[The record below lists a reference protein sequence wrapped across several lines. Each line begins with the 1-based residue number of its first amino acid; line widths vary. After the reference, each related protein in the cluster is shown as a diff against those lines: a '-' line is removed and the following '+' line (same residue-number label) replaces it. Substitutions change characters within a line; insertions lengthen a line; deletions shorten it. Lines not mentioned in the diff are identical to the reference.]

1 MRKELLVREL
11 EDMKKRFA
19 RSAWDKGVYD
29 YAFDILEPLGDELEN
44 VKADTLMNGAN
55 TWTDYS
61 YGGCALMCDGDIAK
75 RMCTAREYKK
85 YLNAGLNSKLSDS
98 DYWLGN
104 VQTRAL
110 FQAMLKICSAYT
122 SIIELQTII
131 ALQR

>member
-1 MRKELLVREL
+1 MKKELIIREL
-11 EDMKKRFA
+11 EDMKKLFA

-44 VKADTLMNGAN
+44 VRADTLMNGVN
-55 TWTDYS
+55 TWTSYS
-61 YGGCALMCDGDIAK
+61 YGGCALICDDDIAK
-75 RMCTAREYKK
+75 RMCTPSEYKK

-110 FQAMLKICSAYT
+110 FQAMAKIRRAYT
-122 SIIELQTII
+122 RVRNTTI
-131 ALQR
+131 

>member
-1 MRKELLVREL
+1 MKKELIIREL
-11 EDMKKRFA
+11 ENMKKRFA

-44 VKADTLMNGAN
+44 VNADTLMNGSN
-55 TWTDYS
+55 TWTAYS
-61 YGGCALMCDGDIAK
+61 YGGCALICDDDIAK
-75 RMCTAREYKK
+75 RMCTPSEYKK

-110 FQAMLKICSAYT
+110 FQAMAKIRRAYT
-122 SIIELQTII
+122 RVRNTTI
-131 ALQR
+131 

>member
-1 MRKELLVREL
+1 MKKELIVREL

-61 YGGCALMCDGDIAK
+61 YGGCALICDDDIAK
-75 RMCTAREYKK
+75 RMCAPSEYKK
-85 YLNAGLNSKLSDS
+85 YLNASPNSKLSDS
-98 DYWLGN
+98 DYWLGD
-104 VQTRAL
+104 VQPKAL

>member
-44 VKADTLMNGAN
+44 VNADTLMNDAN
-55 TWTDYS
+55 TWTAYS
-61 YGGCALMCDGDIAK
+61 YGGCALICDDDIAK
-75 RMCTAREYKK
+75 RMCTPSEYKK

-98 DYWLGN
+98 DYWLGD

-110 FQAMLKICSAYT
+110 FQAMSKIRSAYK
-122 SIIELQTII
+122 SIIAIQ
-131 ALQR
+131 

>member
-11 EDMKKRFA
+11 EDMKKQFA

-29 YAFDILEPLGDELEN
+29 YAFDILEPLGDELDN

-61 YGGCALMCDGDIAK
+61 YGGCALICDDDIAK
-75 RMCTAREYKK
+75 RMCAPSEYKK

-110 FQAMLKICSAYT
+110 FQAMAKIRRAYT
-122 SIIELQTII
+122 RVRNTTI
-131 ALQR
+131 